1 MSPEH
6 SPDLVKEFASDIIR
20 NVRDRAVR
28 NCDMLVVRKS
38 TSMIGERWDMA
49 LKNATA
55 REALTTL
62 LPDIVDET
70 IFALLDAIDNGVL
83 RLTYASSAGD
93 SIDLTDSALGE
104 MAGWFMGNDGWRNHY
119 CQERF
124 FDDPRNF
131 TIDFDLDSD

>member
-1 MSPEH
+1 
-6 SPDLVKEFASDIIR
+6 
-20 NVRDRAVR
+20 
-28 NCDMLVVRKS
+28 
-38 TSMIGERWDMA
+38 MIGERWDMA

-124 FDDPRNF
+124 FDDSRNF

>member
-124 FDDPRNF
+124 FDDSRNF

>member
-28 NCDMLVVRKS
+28 NCDML
-38 TSMIGERWDMA
+38 MA

-124 FDDPRNF
+124 FDDSRNF